1 MNIETAFTNR
11 MKYSCRAL
19 AGVGILALAACAH
32 HDKPVPAPG
41 AIAPQVSG
49 QGLVGEYAGVR
60 VVARLHTWNGDPPT
74 LSQYVLPIWIR
85 IQNHSGKAL
94 LLRYS
99 ALSLGDMN
107 DSQVTLRPVPPARLN
122 GRVIV
127 PVSAVP
133 PEFGLQDPWMGTWL
147 EPGLD
152 DYLVSNS
159 SWRESLPTKEM
170 LRRAIREGVIVDGAK
185 VTGFVYFQRT
195 AQNPATFTLR
205 ADLIDATTN
214 QSFGRIEIPLSVLSD

>member
-1 MNIETAFTNR
+1 
-11 MKYSCRAL
+11 
-19 AGVGILALAACAH
+19 
-32 HDKPVPAPG
+32 
-41 AIAPQVSG
+41 
-49 QGLVGEYAGVR
+49 
-60 VVARLHTWNGDPPT
+60 
-74 LSQYVLPIWIR
+74 
-85 IQNHSGKAL
+85 
-94 LLRYS
+94 
-99 ALSLGDMN
+99 
-107 DSQVTLRPVPPARLN
+107 
-122 GRVIV
+122 
-127 PVSAVP
+127 
-133 PEFGLQDPWMGTWL
+133 MGTWL